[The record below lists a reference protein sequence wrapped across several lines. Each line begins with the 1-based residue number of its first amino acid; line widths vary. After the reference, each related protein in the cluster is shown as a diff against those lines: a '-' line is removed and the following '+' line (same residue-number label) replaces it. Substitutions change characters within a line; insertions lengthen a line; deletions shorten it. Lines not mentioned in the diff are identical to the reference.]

1 MTKRLLMILTLAC
14 VLPTAACDP
23 WWHHHR
29 DDRRGYY
36 GPPGRGPG
44 PGYYH

>member
-14 VLPTAACDP
+14 ILPTAGCV
-23 WWHHHR
+23 WWGPHHH
-29 DDRRGYY
+29 DHRGYY
-36 GPPGRGPG
+36 GPPRGPG

>member
-14 VLPTAACDP
+14 VLPTAGCV
-23 WWHHHR
+23 WWGPHHH
-29 DDRRGYY
+29 DHGYY
-36 GPPGRGPG
+36 GPRGPG